1 MIEPVADSGVVT
13 VPSVSDSVPVSEAST
28 VVGSSVVSG
37 SVSVVGSTVGSSV
50 VGCADVVGAWLVL

>member
-13 VPSVSDSVPVSEAST
+13 VPSVSEAST

-50 VGCADVVGAWLVL
+50 VGCAVVVGAWVVL